1 MITRLRY
8 TKGYQF
14 FDANGAPLGL
24 GALSY
29 YVAGTTTPQDTYSD
43 SAGVAVNPNPVILDG
58 SGRLEVDIYLG
69 PTANYKEVLASASAT
84 VSPWPDD
91 NIPFATQADWN
102 ASSGPNQ
109 ILNKPALA
117 AAATSGSYTDLTDTP
132 SAFTG
137 DAGTGGT
144 SGLVPAPAAG
154 DALANKF
161 LSAAGAWATPPGAS
175 GSGATDLSITATP
188 DNVGIGSSSGTG
200 VTIPAA
206 TSTAAGVLDAARA
219 AKIDGLAPVA
229 TSGSYADL
237 SGKPSIPSIP
247 GSLSGVDID
256 NVARLGINTTDSSN
270 LLSVNAPGVLF
281 SNAGDMRATIS
292 KGGVS
297 NIAAFNFQDNF
308 STRVQFGL
316 LGNDSFTIATSP
328 DGSTF
333 VNALVA
339 TAAGA
344 VSFPNTGG
352 FTGDSG
358 SGGNTGLV
366 PAPAAGTSAA
376 GKYLKA
382 DGTWS
387 VPAGAATVMTGA
399 TSSMAGSSGLA
410 PAPGAGAQGAFLRG
424 DGAWQQMTPAQ
435 VSGLAPSATVDT
447 TNATNITAGTLAA
460 ARIGDLSGTY
470 VPNSQKGANSGVAT
484 LDSSGKVPLAQIP
497 AGVAGGLTYKG
508 TWNAST
514 NAPALAS
521 GAGTNGDLWKVS
533 VAGTT
538 SINGVNVWNVGDLLI
553 FDGTN
558 WDKID
563 GITNEVVSVAGL
575 SGVISAS
582 ALKSALAIAADDV
595 SGLGAL
601 DTITPGTGVA
611 TALGN
616 AVNAANGLASGAS
629 ARGLLGL
636 AYVTDTRLVGG
647 TPGNITLA
655 LADAGK
661 KLYQPASDTTP
672 RVVTIPLQA
681 SVPFAETETIPFDV
695 WIGGGGLVFTPTSGV
710 SLRLNGA
717 LVATATAAAGYSGT
731 LTHLTGELWEI
742 VGEAL
747 S

>member
-8 TKGYQF
+8 PKGYQF

-29 YVAGTTTPQDTYSD
+29 YAAGTTTPQDTYSD
-43 SAGVAVNPNPVILDG
+43 SAGAAVNPNPVVLDG

-102 ASSGPNQ
+102 APSGPNQ

-117 AAATSGSYTDLTDTP
+117 AAATSGSYADLSDTP

-144 SGLVPAPAAG
+144 RGLVPAPAAG

-161 LSAAGAWATPPGAS
+161 LSAAGAWATPPGAF
-175 GSGATDLSITATP
+175 GSGATDLSITAAP

-206 TSTAAGVLDAARA
+206 TSTAAGVLNAARA
-219 AKIDGLAPVA
+219 AKIDGLAAVA

-256 NVARLGINTTDSSN
+256 NAARLGINTTDSSN
-270 LLSVNAPGVLF
+270 LLSVNAPSVLF

-292 KGGVS
+292 KGSAS

-333 VNALVA
+333 ENAVVA
-339 TAAGA
+339 TASGA

-358 SGGNTGLV
+358 SGGSTGLV

-387 VPAGAATVMTGA
+387 VPAATATVMTGA
-399 TSSMAGSSGLA
+399 TASMAGNTGLA
-410 PAPGAGAQGAFLRG
+410 PAPVAGEQGAFLRG
-424 DGAWQQMTPAQ
+424 DGAWAQMTPAQ

-447 TNATNITAGTLAA
+447 TNATNITSGALPVARLPLFSNSANGAVAASGGGTSNFLRADGTWAAPPAGALTSPVALGSNTLLATPLA
-460 ARIGDLSGTY
+460 GDLEYDAEALYFS
-470 VPNSQKGANSGVAT
+470 PA
-484 LDSSGKVPLAQIP
+484 
-497 AGVAGGLTYKG
+497 AGVRGLVPVYQFSRVIAAGGKG
-508 TWNAST
+508 LNNDANAQSFLPPGAQNFPVQAGAIYRFHARVLLNT
-514 NAPALAS
+514 GNSNSRTVSALFAPGGGAAFSWISYSSKAYGSAS
-521 GAGTNGDLWKVS
+521 MGNMNFDWVS
-533 VAGTT
+533 VM
-538 SINGVNVWNVGDLLI
+538 
-553 FDGTN
+553 
-558 WDKID
+558 
-563 GITNEVVSVAGL
+563 
-575 SGVISAS
+575 
-582 ALKSALAIAADDV
+582 
-595 SGLGAL
+595 
-601 DTITPGTGVA
+601 
-611 TALGN
+611 N
-616 AVNAANGLASGAS
+616 AAS
-629 ARGLLGL
+629 ARTMTSFGS
-636 AYVTDTRLVGG
+636 YVWYELQMEGEFVMSSGG
-647 TPGNITLA
+647 TIQPQIQFSAAPGGTNVSMQGTYFE
-655 LADAGK
+655 
-661 KLYQPASDTTP
+661 LYTYGYNAS
-672 RVVTIPLQA
+672 
-681 SVPFAETETIPFDV
+681 SV
-695 WIGGGGLVFTPTSGV
+695 GLT
-710 SLRLNGA
+710 
-717 LVATATAAAGYSGT
+717 
-731 LTHLTGELWEI
+731 
-742 VGEAL
+742 
-747 S
+747 